1 MSVYDYIVIGVYLAF
16 MLALGPIYK
25 SFSKTASDFFRG
37 GGGMLWW
44 VVGSSAFM
52 NSFSAW
58 SFTGGAGKAYETGT
72 FFLIL
77 FVCNAIATLTTVLFT
92 VARFRQMRVITAV
105 EAIRKRFGNTS
116 EQIFNWLPLF
126 FMTFFGGIM
135 LYTISVF
142 MSGVFGVNM
151 KYVIWV
157 LGAVTIIMTL
167 LGGSWAATAGDFV
180 QMMVVLVITIIMAVL
195 TLGHEKIG
203 GLSGLVHQ
211 MHAFT
216 PADWTAFER
225 PSVTIVFSILLLI
238 NQIIFANS
246 MQTGAAR
253 YLFVK
258 DGREAKLAAW
268 VSVVGFVLLPAIW
281 IIPAIGASIIFPDL
295 ASMEQFA
302 QLNNPDEAAYV
313 AIAMELLPK
322 GLLGL
327 LVCGIFAASL
337 TSMNSMLNVYS
348 AGFVRNFWIRV
359 VNKGAS
365 EVSQI
370 LVGRIFILV
379 YGLVWVGVAL
389 IFTNIQGL
397 KLFDLI
403 LLASAAIGLPA
414 ALPML
419 YGMFV
424 RKVPGWAGWS
434 TMVVGFIVSVIL
446 HLGFTKWGWL
456 DVIRNTWYAT
466 PLNDQE
472 LGDMKI
478 TVTTGVIFIACT
490 VWFFFTAIFY
500 RYSGKEY
507 IEQVDEFMTEMNTP
521 INRAKE
527 HEPDY
532 ECDSRQYLVLANLC
546 LAYGGLTLLLLLV
559 PNPVNARMLVLICG
573 GIVVL
578 VGFLLQTI
586 GKKRAAR
593 TASFRQE
600 RESGE

>member
-1 MSVYDYIVIGVYLAF
+1 MSIYDYIVIGVYLLF
-16 MLALGPIYK
+16 MLSLGPIYK

-77 FVCNAIATLTTVLFT
+77 FGCNAIATLTTVLFT
-92 VARFRQMRVITAV
+92 VHRFRQMRVITAV

-126 FMTFFGGIM
+126 FNCFFGGIM

-142 MSGVFGVNM
+142 MSGVFGADM
-151 KYVIWV
+151 MLIILI
-157 LGAVTIIMTL
+157 LGGVTIAMTL
-167 LGGSWAATAGDFV
+167 MGGSWAATAGDFV
-180 QMMVVLVITIIMAVL
+180 QMLVVLVITGIMAVL

-203 GLSGLVHQ
+203 GVSGLIEKMPTH
-211 MHAFT
+211 HT
-216 PADWTAFER
+216 DWTLFER
-225 PSVTIVFSILLLI
+225 PSIIITFSILLLI

-258 DGREAKLAAW
+258 DGREAKMAAW
-268 VSVVGFVLLPAIW
+268 ISVAGFLILPLIW
-281 IIPAIGASIIFPDL
+281 IIPALGAAIIFPDL
-295 ASMEQFA
+295 ASMEQFSG
-302 QLNNPDEAAYV
+302 LNNPNEAAYV
-313 AIAMELLPK
+313 AIAMELLPQ

-337 TSMNSMLNVYS
+337 TSMNSLLNVFS
-348 AGFVRNFWIRV
+348 AGFVRNFYIRLIE
-359 VNKGAS
+359 KDAS
-365 EVSQI
+365 ELKQI

-379 YGLVWVGVAL
+379 YGIIWITVAML
-389 IFTNIQGL
+389 FSQIKGL

-403 LLASAAIGLPA
+403 LLSTAAIGLPA

-424 RKVPGWAGWS
+424 KKVPSWAGWS
-434 TMVVGFIVSVIL
+434 TMITGFIVSVFL
-446 HLGFTKWGWL
+446 HLGFTKWGLGDFINNNW
-456 DVIRNTWYAT
+456 DTSS
-466 PLNDQE
+466 PLNGQE
-472 LGDMKI
+472 AGDMKI
-478 TVTTGVIFIACT
+478 AVTTGIIFLSCT
-490 VWFFFTAIFY
+490 AWFFFTGLFY
-500 RYSGKEY
+500 KRTTQEY
-507 IEQVDEFMTEMNTP
+507 REKVDDFIEEMNTP
-521 INRAKE
+521 IDRNTE

-532 ECDSRQYLVLANLC
+532 EGDRRQYSVLSNLC
-546 LAYGGLTLLLLLV
+546 LVYGALTLLLLLV
-559 PNPVNARMLVLICG
+559 PNDMKARMLILACG

-578 VGFLLQTI
+578 VGVILRAI
-586 GKKRAAR
+586 SRKKPAHFQPAPK
-593 TASFRQE
+593 
-600 RESGE
+600 